1 MVNCELGCEKKT
13 IFFFVLSR
21 VWEKEKVLSTHKESN
36 LRPSDSALGR
46 STTEPANF
54 MNRM

>member
-1 MVNCELGCEKKT
+1 MSLVVKRRQ

-21 VWEKEKVLSTHKESN
+21 VWEKEKVLSTHKGSN
-36 LRPSDSALGR
+36 LSPSDSALGR

-54 MNRM
+54 MDRM